1 MQKGRVLSLR
11 RFGIAEFLSR
21 NAFLISIL
29 AVLILGIVFG
39 IFLFDNFENVSDYSA
54 KYITEYIT
62 KRTDTSFLKILAVSF
77 VESFAVLFIFFIL
90 GSSLFGIITVP
101 FAVAVKGFLQGSI
114 TAYIYSQYALK
125 GIAFNAIIYIPS
137 TILFL
142 MVLLLASRESIKFS
156 LKITGLTIPKTMP
169 SNLAFDFKDYSI
181 KYLLYMALCLL
192 SALIDS
198 VLAVSLMKYFSL

>member
-29 AVLILGIVFG
+29 AVLILGIVLG
-39 IFLFDNFENVSDYSA
+39 IFLFDNFENISDYSA

-62 KRTDTSFLKILAVSF
+62 KRTDTSFLKIIAVSF
-77 VESFAVLFIFFIL
+77 VESFAVLFVFFIL

-101 FAVAVKGFLQGSI
+101 FAVAVKGFMQGGV

-142 MVLLLASRESIKFS
+142 IVLLLASRESIKFS
-156 LKITGLTIPKTMP
+156 LKITSLTVPKTMP

-198 VLAVSLMKYFSL
+198 ILAVSLMKYFSL